1 MDLKELY
8 VVKQK
13 KCILD
18 YLSSFLI
25 VNFEQISHILPVFL
39 KVTFNWKKKKMFLR
53 YLDFLFWMN
62 P

>member
-1 MDLKELY
+1 MVMFREHNIITNKMDLKELY

-13 KCILD
+13 KRILD

-39 KVTFNWKKKKMFLR
+39 KVTFN
-53 YLDFLFWMN
+53 
-62 P
+62 